1 MKGSSNFK
9 IATRK
14 ARTGN
19 WTGAGELWL
28 KETTNRKRKIAGRA
42 CYNMAILGEI
52 NGDLDAAI
60 QWAQKAYENYN
71 NKLAL
76 KYVSLLKNRK
86 ASNQRL
92 DYQLEN

>member
-1 MKGSSNFK
+1 
-9 IATRK
+9 
-14 ARTGN
+14 
-19 WTGAGELWL
+19 
-28 KETTNRKRKIAGRA
+28 
-42 CYNMAILGEI
+42 MAILGEI

-76 KYVSLLKNRK
+76 KYVSILKNRK